1 MCQLLQFPQALA
13 AAWANRVLDRLRE
26 AENHEENSHF
36 RDDLRQS
43 QVTLALA
50 MRGDAAP
57 FVIASYRIF
66 GCHADQGF
74 EKLMARRRAKLG
86 REYSVWFED
95 NGLLKPDVPIP
106 DYDPTCA
113 LTPVMAGRPTQDWE
127 PTRKKWPKAPLRL
140 VMRRRRIVEGTV
152 LYYEEIL
159 ECGHTHIDYF
169 GGSGGKK
176 QRRRCRDCR
185 NAPDVQHENVEQ
197 EERKGSLYE
206 MPSPAR
212 IAARESL
219 RILPVEDEHITA

>member
-140 VMRRRRIVEGTV
+140 VMRRRRIVEGSI

-159 ECGHTHIDYF
+159 ECGHTRIDYF
-169 GGSGGKK
+169 GGSGGK
-176 QRRRCRDCR
+176 RRRCRDYQ
-185 NAPDVQHENVEQ
+185 NALEMKHADVEQ
-197 EERKGSLYE
+197 AGSMRGPEERKGSLYE
-206 MPSPAR
+206 MP
-212 IAARESL
+212 AAPRSAQHQPL
-219 RILPVEDEHITA
+219 RILPA